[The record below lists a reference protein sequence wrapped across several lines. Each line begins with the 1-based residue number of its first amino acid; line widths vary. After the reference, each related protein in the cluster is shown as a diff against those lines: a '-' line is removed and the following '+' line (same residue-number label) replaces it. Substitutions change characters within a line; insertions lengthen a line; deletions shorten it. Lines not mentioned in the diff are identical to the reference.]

1 MCCRCMKISDTNGG
15 HSPRLGLYRMCC
27 AGMLY
32 HVELIVLH
40 SPLQIRRLHIP
51 KRVDWVALPGLEAT
65 EAMKAV
71 TRTIWRHTVMIRCQS
86 PNVCQQTI
94 PHFIALSGAVNS
106 TDTNRIVFDTSNSMM
121 QK

>member
-1 MCCRCMKISDTNGG
+1 M
-15 HSPRLGLYRMCC
+15 
-27 AGMLY
+27 
-32 HVELIVLH
+32 ELIVLH
-40 SPLQIRRLHIP
+40 SSLQIRRLQIP
-51 KRVDWVALPGLEAT
+51 KRVDWVALPGLEAI

-94 PHFIALSGAVNS
+94 PNFIALSGAANC
-106 TDTNRIVFDTSNSMM
+106 TDTNSVVFDTSNVMM